1 MSWLNKENRIWRIT
15 IFLLLLAGFNY
26 ALTAWTY
33 RAGISLMGET
43 FYLPF
48 LLPRFLNFPLPS
60 HCQAP
65 LLLLLIG
72 LYILWRQRQLILG
85 VGFMLVAVALFFFMF
100 QSFVA
105 ADFEGYAHLQS
116 VRLEEEV
123 YHLGR
128 AADWDGI
135 GHYTLCRCDRWGIV
149 CNCHRFY
156 RVAGVAAISGQGR
169 PADYTQLLAAEAEQ
183 AVLVQRHVH
192 RTVFAEAETD
202 QSLSFEMT
210 VHTLYRY
217 QTDGI
222 AACFPP
228 PTPYL
233 FGRCLGPP

>member
-1 MSWLNKENRIWRIT
+1 MSWLNKKNGIWYIT
-15 IFLLLLAGFNY
+15 LFLLLLAGFNY
-26 ALTAWTY
+26 VVSAWTY
-33 RAGISLMGET
+33 RAGVSLTGET

-60 HCQAP
+60 FCQAP

-85 VGFMLVAVALFFFMF
+85 AGLMLVAVVVFFFMF
-100 QSFVA
+100 QSLVA
-105 ADFEGYAHLQS
+105 ADFEGYTHLQS

-128 AADWDGI
+128 ATDWDGI

-149 CNCHRFY
+149 CDCHRFY
-156 RVAGVAAISGQGR
+156 RVAGVAAVSGQGR

-192 RTVFAEAETD
+192 RTIFTQIEANQLPPFD
-202 QSLSFEMT
+202 LT

-217 QTDGI
+217 QTDGV

-233 FGRCLGPP
+233 FGHCLGPP